1 MSWSCKHDMGRVFHP
16 ESDSKALFT
25 MNESDA
31 VAFKGYTSELHH
43 ELKKCLMTTALRLGS
58 LICSLVRDQ

>member
-1 MSWSCKHDMGRVFHP
+1 MGRVFHP
-16 ESDSKALFT
+16 VSDSEAPFT

-31 VAFKGYTSELHH
+31 VALALKGYTSELHH
-43 ELKKCLMTTALRLGS
+43 ELKKRLMTTALCLDS